1 MCSLSPCLWY
11 LWPDGGVLPGHL
23 GEMAGFRS
31 DALCLALGDFD
42 ALSLTDWSSLSLLW
56 AGGQEEELNIKS
68 HKKIKF
74 ILTTKCSA
82 N

>member
-1 MCSLSPCLWY
+1 MCSPSPCLWY

-31 DALCLALGDFD
+31 DVLCLVLGDFD

-56 AGGQEEELNIKS
+56 AGGQEEEFVNIKS
-68 HKKIKF
+68 RKRPNF
-74 ILTTKCSA
+74 DTEVFS
-82 N
+82 